1 MTQRG
6 SVQTILGSMGYSWCQ
21 CQYNPVDINVGKLTV
36 SGGHWGSAGVI
47 GNQLEYPWAS
57 LEVIGVHWGG
67 HWGSVGAQW

>member
-6 SVQTILGSMGYSWCQ
+6 SVQTILGSMGCSWCQ
-21 CQYNPVDINVGKLTV
+21 CQCDPVDINVGKLTV